1 MPGGSGDC
9 RVTRVP
15 AGLVDAGCASLA
27 TFAVSLY
34 AARVL
39 DPSALGAYGLLFTG
53 FVLVGVV
60 PTQLLFQPAEVA
72 SLALTGQDRIGVLRR
87 SMPLGAPVAVAAAGA
102 LGSMAWFLPGE
113 VPSSTVTGLALTAA
127 AASAVHPMQDHIRRL
142 LHFGGSSW
150 KSAGTSIAQLL
161 ATTIG
166 LATLHLSVP
175 AAWVPFGALAIANA
189 VSGLV
194 GWLAAKPPRLNG
206 PDALSVRGLLRSGR
220 WLLLAGIAPAAAR
233 FTADALI
240 AQLAGASVL
249 GYAHAARVV
258 AQPVFVLGTGL
269 QSVLGPRAM
278 EAAAARTEEP
288 ARRVAALFVTVLL
301 LASAAY
307 LLLAGPVWA
316 VNPMRWLVPN
326 AYAVPWLAAATI
338 VANAAFLASLSF
350 EAELKGG
357 RQERSLAV
365 RKLVASALMVAG
377 GATAAVT
384 GAFARPLAL
393 GAWGVGRWIGLRDAA
408 RCHYPGEDAR
418 QATSEATATAPSS
431 RGS

>member
-1 MPGGSGDC
+1 MSSRSGGS
-9 RVTRVP
+9 RVTRIP
-15 AGLVDAGCASLA
+15 AGLVDAGCGSLA

-34 AARVL
+34 AARLL
-39 DPSALGAYGLLFTG
+39 DPSALGAYGLFFTG

-72 SLALTGQDRIGVLRR
+72 SLALTGRDRIGVLRR
-87 SMPLGAPVAVAAAGA
+87 SVPLGAPVAVAAAAA
-102 LGSMAWFLPGE
+102 LSGVAWFLPDE
-113 VPSSTVTGLALTAA
+113 VPSSTVTGLALTAS
-127 AASAVHPMQDHIRRL
+127 AASVVHPVQDHVRRL

-150 KSAGTSIAQLL
+150 KAAGTSVSQLL
-161 ATTIG
+161 VTAVA
-166 LATLHLSVP
+166 LAALHLSAP
-175 AAWVPFGALAIANA
+175 AAWVPFGALAIGNA
-189 VSGLV
+189 VSGLA
-194 GWLAAKPPRLNG
+194 GWLAARPPHPSG
-206 PDALSVRGLLRSGR
+206 ADAVTVNGLLRNGR
-220 WLLLAGIAPAAAR
+220 WLLLAGLAPAAAR
-233 FTADALI
+233 FAVDALI

-269 QSVLGPRAM
+269 QSVLGPPAM
-278 EAAAARTEEP
+278 EAAAARDAEP
-288 ARRVAALFVTVLL
+288 ARRVATLFVVVLS

-307 LLLAGPVWA
+307 LLVAGPAWA
-316 VNPMRWLVPN
+316 VNPMRWLVPS

-357 RQERSLAV
+357 RQERSLGL
-365 RKLVASALMVAG
+365 RKLAASTLMVAS

-393 GAWGVGRWIGLRDAA
+393 AAWGVARWIGLRDAA
-408 RCHYPGEDAR
+408 RRHYPDEDAR
-418 QATSEATATAPSS
+418 EATPGAPANPPVP
-431 RGS
+431 RGP